1 MELSGSAVKTTRRYD
16 LGDLTEHFSKHEF
29 RCRCNCGEWFMD
41 PVFTRAL
48 ERVRQD
54 FGQPMTVNS
63 GYRCE
68 AHNKK
73 EGGVPGSAH
82 TLGLAADVACP
93 DGRTRHGLVFY
104 GIRVFNRIGIGTNF
118 VHFDIDASKPHEV
131 IWLYK
136 TKRRF
141 RLWK

>member
-1 MELSGSAVKTTRRYD
+1 
-16 LGDLTEHFSKHEF
+16 
-29 RCRCNCGEWFMD
+29 MD
-41 PVFTRAL
+41 PVFIRAL
-48 ERVRQD
+48 ERVRKD

-93 DGRTRHGLVFY
+93 DGRTRHGLVFH
-104 GIRVFNRIGIGTNF
+104 GIKVFNRIGIGTNF

-131 IWLYK
+131 IWVYPRDK
-136 TKRRF
+136 WNPRKRLLDAIKFKWRF
-141 RLWK
+141 CYGNRRYFFRTCWRMVCR